1 MVLDSMHVPNFH
13 DQTVAG
19 IRIVANFGV
28 NISSSV
34 HIDNNKKDILIP
46 GEDPTQGLD
55 DTKITAEA
63 IINFTESGK
72 RFVLSLAIMEVTVFR
87 KVFKKSTN
95 PNQKIQR

>member
-13 DQTVAG
+13 GQTVAG
-19 IRIVANFGV
+19 VEIVANFGV

-34 HIDNNKKDILIP
+34 HIDNNKKDILVP

-55 DTKITAEA
+55 DAKITAEA

-72 RFVLSLAIMEVTVFR
+72 RFVLSLAIMEVTVF
-87 KVFKKSTN
+87 
-95 PNQKIQR
+95 